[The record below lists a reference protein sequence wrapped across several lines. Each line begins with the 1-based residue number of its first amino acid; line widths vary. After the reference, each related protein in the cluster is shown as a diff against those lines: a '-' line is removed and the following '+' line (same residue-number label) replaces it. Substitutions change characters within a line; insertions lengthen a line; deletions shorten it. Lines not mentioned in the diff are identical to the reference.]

1 MWERKHLK
9 ECSTL
14 SGRQDVKIE
23 RHFSLKSFL
32 CPIVLIFDR
41 GFGENAGIF
50 SRPIYL
56 AISAPLSHVSST
68 YQAVTRRASG
78 PVQEPDGESQ
88 EGLQVNHAEFRLH
101 RPRRPGKWGKEEK
114 KRRKLEKV
122 RYSPARKRTTEH
134 MKCLRRNAPAERSVQ
149 RIVRIGCTWRLNVRA
164 GPNVRS
170 RLPVSSVVSPP
181 LAQTLAA
188 IE

>member
-41 GFGENAGIF
+41 NFGENAGIF

-56 AISAPLSHVSST
+56 AISAPRSHVPST

-78 PVQEPDGESQ
+78 PVQEQ
-88 EGLQVNHAEFRLH
+88 
-101 RPRRPGKWGKEEK
+101 
-114 KRRKLEKV
+114 
-122 RYSPARKRTTEH
+122 ARAR
-134 MKCLRRNAPAERSVQ
+134 
-149 RIVRIGCTWRLNVRA
+149 
-164 GPNVRS
+164 
-170 RLPVSSVVSPP
+170 
-181 LAQTLAA
+181 
-188 IE
+188 